1 MKKIASLILVGA
13 LASGMMTSTGFAATS
28 ESNLDSYIEMAKS
41 SNSEWKLISKQLER
55 EYDDYRTTI
64 NTSKA
69 ITPGKEDDEGY
80 SYDEKVIMEL
90 DPLQADKD
98 LADMRYDEL
107 QSVHSLTLDTIEYY
121 YTFINM
127 KDKVN
132 FKEEDYSFMK
142 QEFEA
147 KKMEFELG
155 QITELALNEFEK
167 TYKDAYLE
175 YLTAKK
181 DFDNYK
187 AQFNIFLGKEPT
199 AALNIAV
206 AAVPSKEFETVDLD
220 SLIAEAVENS
230 YQIDQLEKNI
240 AIQEKTRDLKSRF
253 KGFGDVAVELEQIE
267 DDIFNYTNKIATTTL
282 QLKYDVI
289 SKYND
294 VLIANED
301 IQIQNL
307 QFDIAKKQYDVAKL
321 KYDNG
326 LVSQFDYLES
336 KIDFENAYYDSNAA
350 KLDYYLAVSEFEN
363 FLSENTVEIANE

>member
-1 MKKIASLILVGA
+1 MKKITSLILVGA
-13 LASGMMTSTGFAATS
+13 LATGMMTSTSFAAVS
-28 ESNLDSYIEMAKS
+28 GSNLDSFIEKAKS
-41 SNSEWKLISKQLER
+41 SNSEWKLIDKQLER
-55 EYDDYRTTI
+55 EFDDYRTTI

-107 QSVHSLTLDTIEYY
+107 QTVNGLTLDTVEYY

-127 KDKVN
+127 KDKLR

-147 KKMEFELG
+147 KKMEYDLG

-167 TYKDAYLE
+167 SYKDAYLE

-187 AQFNIFLGKEPT
+187 AEFNIFLGKEPT
-199 AALNIAV
+199 AVMNIAE
-206 AAVPSKEFETVDLD
+206 AAVPTIEFEEIDVD
-220 SLIAEAVENS
+220 SVITKVVENS
-230 YQIDQLEKNI
+230 YQIDQLEKSI
-240 AIQEKTRDLKSRF
+240 SIEEKTRDLKSRF
-253 KGFGDVAVELEQIE
+253 KGFGDVAVELDQIE
-267 DDIFNYTNKIATTTL
+267 DNIFNYTNKIATTTL

-301 IQIQNL
+301 IQIADL
-307 QFDIAKKQYDVAKL
+307 QYEISKKQYDVAKL
-321 KYDNG
+321 KFDNG

-350 KLDYYLAVSEFEN
+350 KLDYYLAVSEFNN
-363 FLSENTVEIANE
+363 FLSENTVEIVNE